1 MELEKFLELE
11 DSLELETSSS
21 YAHRR
26 KGRPPIRGLV
36 RANINLT
43 EDLLGRLDRM
53 PGRSRSSKIR
63 ELIIRYTE
71 GRS

>member
-11 DSLELETSSS
+11 DSLELEASKL

-26 KGRPPIRGLV
+26 GGRPPIPGLV
-36 RANINLT
+36 RVSVSLT
-43 EDLLGRLDRM
+43 GDLLAELDRM

-63 ELIIRYTE
+63 ELITRYTE